1 MIIIVYYYTSFHFL
15 NHFLSHLHTSHIRQT
30 NGLHL
35 TRGQAEA
42 QRGHRSC
49 RATQPVKGKAR
60 NSSQTRRNP
69 KPSSPT
75 FTHNSS
81 RSWQGQ
87 CLPNTSTVPLS
98 VCKVGR
104 DTVIVCPASCFP
116 LFLGK
121 LSFPRTQGLRPCSS
135 SLPLVV
141 DNEPHTR
148 QWSHTL

>member
-60 NSSQTRRNP
+60 NSSQTRLNP

-81 RSWQGQ
+81 RLWKGQ
-87 CLPNTSTVPLS
+87 CLPNCPLVS
-98 VCKVGR
+98 VQGGSRHR
-104 DTVIVCPASCFP
+104 DRLPSLLFSFISGKAVFP
-116 LFLGK
+116 
-121 LSFPRTQGLRPCSS
+121 THQGLRPCSS